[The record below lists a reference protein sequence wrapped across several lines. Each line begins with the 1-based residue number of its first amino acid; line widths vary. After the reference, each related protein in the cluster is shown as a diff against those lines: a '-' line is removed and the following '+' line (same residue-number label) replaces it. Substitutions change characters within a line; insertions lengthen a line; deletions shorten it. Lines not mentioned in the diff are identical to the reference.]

1 MVAESFVQMETLED
15 KGQSSM
21 KRIDL
26 SAVNSLLKS
35 QILQQE
41 VDIWKSGDE
50 RTPPFLWA

>member
-1 MVAESFVQMETLED
+1 METLED